1 MTLVVLSSGF
11 WGQQK
16 GLGMATKEQARGVT
30 TRAAPGGEPICTE
43 RQPDVYGG
51 PDPHW
56 PWLVSALLI

>member
-1 MTLVVLSSGF
+1 
-11 WGQQK
+11 
-16 GLGMATKEQARGVT
+16 MATKEQARGVT

-56 PWLVSALLI
+56 PLLVSALLI